1 MSTDL
6 QSAVFEAIANLS
18 QRSVVR
24 KDGREF
30 EVRTLFPVSAWKKE
44 APCVIGED
52 SCGNRYLK
60 RAEGAVSFWDH
71 ETEKEEILFSSVL
84 EFLAAFS
91 APTPVT
97 LKPGQVK
104 RVWIDPA
111 FLEEQR
117 RKKNA

>member
-6 QSAVFEAIANLS
+6 QSTVLEAIANLR

-24 KDGREF
+24 KNGFEF
-30 EVRTLFPVSAWKKE
+30 EVRTLFPVSAWKE
-44 APCVIGED
+44 TPCVIGED

-60 RAEGAVSFWDH
+60 RSEGTVSFWDH
-71 ETEKEEILFSSVL
+71 ETEKEEILFPGVL
-84 EFLAAFS
+84 EFLAALS

-111 FLEEQR
+111 FLEQQR

>member
-6 QSAVFEAIANLS
+6 QSAILEAIANLR

-24 KDGREF
+24 KNGCEF

-60 RAEGAVSFWDH
+60 RSEGTVSFWDH
-71 ETEKEEILFSSVL
+71 ETEKEEILFPGVL
-84 EFLAAFS
+84 EFLAALS
-91 APTPVT
+91 APTPVM

-111 FLEEQR
+111 FLDDQR
-117 RKKNA
+117 RTQNA